1 MHPRIL
7 FYFIH
12 FKITYNKIR
21 KEVKKMEKKV
31 ESQVIYNGKIITVY
45 KDKVECPNKKI
56 ATREIVRHHG
66 GVGILVVVDDCIVL
80 VKQFRYAYNKDTL
93 EIPAGKLE
101 KGEEVSLAGKR
112 EL

>member
-31 ESQVIYNGKIITVY
+31 ESQVIYNGKIILRT
-45 KDKVECPNKKI
+45 
-56 ATREIVRHHG
+56 
-66 GVGILVVVDDCIVL
+66 
-80 VKQFRYAYNKDTL
+80 
-93 EIPAGKLE
+93 
-101 KGEEVSLAGKR
+101 KGEGTITKTWLELKHDYISLQREVQMKPPSDLCGYLLLMDF
-112 EL
+112 E